1 MEEALL
7 KKIDEISDEMISG
20 IKRVVQIDSVQS
32 EAKPGMPF
40 GEGVNKALEEE
51 LKLAREL
58 GFETENV
65 DHMVGI
71 AKYGQG
77 EDYIGIMGHL
87 DVVPVGEGWNHPPFS
102 AYEDENGRIFARGIL
117 DNKGPTLSCL
127 YALYAIKE
135 LKIQLKRPVYIL
147 FGTNEETG
155 FEDLTHF
162 LKVRK
167 PPIMGWTPDCK
178 YPVVYAE
185 RGRSTYR
192 VSAAIENKTVF
203 NQFINEYILSDN
215 GFGNKLGLNIE
226 DPEFGKMQMSNKK
239 LVDLEGKLGFD
250 FSFSYPASIS
260 NDTIEETIKS
270 KLSKGLQVEC
280 IHNYDPVYFDKN
292 GFLCQTLKATY
303 EKVTGMD
310 GTPVTTTGGTY
321 AKIMPNIVPFGPSFP
336 GQKGIGHNPNEW
348 MDRSDLILNAKIYA
362 LSIVRLANGE
372 NN

>member
-40 GEGVNKALEEE
+40 GEGVNKALEEA

-178 YPVVYAE
+178 YPVVY
-185 RGRSTYR
+185 
-192 VSAAIENKTVF
+192 
-203 NQFINEYILSDN
+203 LS
-215 GFGNKLGLNIE
+215 L
-226 DPEFGKMQMSNKK
+226 
-239 LVDLEGKLGFD
+239 
-250 FSFSYPASIS
+250 
-260 NDTIEETIKS
+260 
-270 KLSKGLQVEC
+270 
-280 IHNYDPVYFDKN
+280 IH
-292 GFLCQTLKATY
+292 
-303 EKVTGMD
+303 
-310 GTPVTTTGGTY
+310 
-321 AKIMPNIVPFGPSFP
+321 I
-336 GQKGIGHNPNEW
+336 
-348 MDRSDLILNAKIYA
+348 
-362 LSIVRLANGE
+362 
-372 NN
+372 

>member
-1 MEEALL
+1 M
-7 KKIDEISDEMISG
+7 
-20 IKRVVQIDSVQS
+20 
-32 EAKPGMPF
+32 
-40 GEGVNKALEEE
+40 
-51 LKLAREL
+51 
-58 GFETENV
+58 
-65 DHMVGI
+65 
-71 AKYGQG
+71 
-77 EDYIGIMGHL
+77 
-87 DVVPVGEGWNHPPFS
+87 
-102 AYEDENGRIFARGIL
+102 
-117 DNKGPTLSCL
+117 
-127 YALYAIKE
+127 
-135 LKIQLKRPVYIL
+135 

-192 VSAAIENKTVF
+192 VSTAIENKTVF

-260 NDTIEETIKS
+260 NDTIEMTIKS

-372 NN
+372 ND

>member
-1 MEEALL
+1 
-7 KKIDEISDEMISG
+7 
-20 IKRVVQIDSVQS
+20 
-32 EAKPGMPF
+32 
-40 GEGVNKALEEE
+40 
-51 LKLAREL
+51 
-58 GFETENV
+58 
-65 DHMVGI
+65 MVGI
-71 AKYGQG
+71 AKYGTG

-135 LKIQLKRPVYIL
+135 LGIQLKRPVYIL

-192 VSAAIENKTVF
+192 VSTDIENKTAF

-270 KLSKGLQVEC
+270 KLSKELQVEC

-372 NN
+372 ND